1 MKMDIST
8 QIFHVVYNKL
18 GQCRTVVRRP
28 DKVSEEPGSNHGIT
42 LPRWSISFVK
52 KLFIVCLIEH
62 HSLNLM
68 RTNNENGYE
77 YTKFQRYIQH
87 RGHCRV
93 VVKRPHRMLEEPG
106 SNHVSLIEG
115 CTYFVKKWFI
125 VCLIEHRSSNFMRTN
140 NEKGYKYT
148 NFP

>member
-1 MKMDIST
+1 MSYSGKVTRQGVGGTWFKPRNHSN
-8 QIFHVVYNKL
+8 QVVL
-18 GQCRTVVRRP
+18 
-28 DKVSEEPGSNHGIT
+28 
-42 LPRWSISFVK
+42 ISFVK

-77 YTKFQRYIQH
+77 YDTKFQRYIQH

-106 SNHVSLIEG
+106 SNNVSLIEG

>member
-1 MKMDIST
+1 MNLDIST
-8 QIFHVVYNKL
+8 QIFTEIYK
-18 GQCRTVVRRP
+18 P
-28 DKVSEEPGSNHGIT
+28 WT

-106 SNHVSLIEG
+106 SNNVSLIEG